1 MLAGET
7 VLGTGFLSEFSSRLS
22 DFFGVESDT
31 LADKLSKARDL
42 ATQKLISKAKLL
54 AANAIIGLDYDYVTF
69 GQNIIGVIAN
79 GTAVFI
85 EPIEPKQ

>member
-1 MLAGET
+1 M
-7 VLGTGFLSEFSSRLS
+7 
-22 DFFGVESDT
+22 
-31 LADKLSKARDL
+31 ADKLSKARDL